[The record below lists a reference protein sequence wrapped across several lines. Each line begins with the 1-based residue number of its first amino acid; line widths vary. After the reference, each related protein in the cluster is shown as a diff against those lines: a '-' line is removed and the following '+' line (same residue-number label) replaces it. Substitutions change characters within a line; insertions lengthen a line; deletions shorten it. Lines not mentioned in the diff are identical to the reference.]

1 MAVIVE
7 DLGVSYLSAA
17 NTPTSSPS
25 LLYTAV
31 SDYLVEVT
39 ATNLAITDGVIY
51 ILVKHAGDSTS
62 TQWAHIVYNLPV
74 PSQNSYTSSK
84 IAVNQG
90 DSVYVAGS
98 ATISFHGQGMAQIA

>member
-7 DLGVSYLSAA
+7 DLGVVYLSAA

-84 IAVNQG
+84 IAVNP
-90 DSVYVAGS
+90 S
-98 ATISFHGQGMAQIA
+98 AINS